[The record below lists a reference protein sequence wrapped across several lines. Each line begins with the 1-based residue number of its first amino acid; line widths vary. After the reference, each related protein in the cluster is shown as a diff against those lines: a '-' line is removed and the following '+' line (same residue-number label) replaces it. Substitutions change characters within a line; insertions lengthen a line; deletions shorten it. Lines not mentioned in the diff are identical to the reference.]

1 MFSSENGETPMTVA
15 SNKSQRLAS
24 PYRVVQWATG
34 NIGRRS
40 LRAVIEHPNLSLV
53 GLYVH
58 SEAKAGRDAGELC
71 GLDAVGIKATR
82 SLDDIIALKAD
93 CVLYMPQA
101 CNFDEVCRL
110 LASGANVITTR
121 SEFNNPASLDPA
133 LRKRVEDACRRG
145 NTSIHST
152 GISPG
157 FITEAVPLVLT
168 SIQRRLDSLRI
179 HEFAD
184 VSSRNSPN
192 MLFQVMGF
200 GQPPLPQGD
209 QARAQYLGHSFGPSL
224 KLLAGALRLP
234 LDSIEAKGEVASAR
248 RDIHIAAGVIKA
260 GTVAAQRTTISGIR
274 KGKAL
279 VSFAANWYCSTDI
292 DATWDLRPTGWHIEV
307 EGDTPLD
314 IVVRSPVPAERWA
327 EVSPN
332 LTAHRPIN
340 AIAYVCAAAPG
351 IRTTLDLPQII
362 ADLSEPATSG

>member
-1 MFSSENGETPMTVA
+1 V
-15 SNKSQRLAS
+15 
-24 PYRVVQWATG
+24 
-34 NIGRRS
+34 
-40 LRAVIEHPNLSLV
+40 
-53 GLYVH
+53 YVH

-71 GLDAVGIKATR
+71 GLEPVGIQATR
-82 SLDDIIALKAD
+82 SIDEIIARRAD
-93 CVLYMPQA
+93 CVLYMPQG
-101 CNFDEVCRL
+101 CDFDALCRL

-121 SEFNNPASLDPA
+121 SEFNNPASLEPTV
-133 LRKRVEDACRRG
+133 RERIEDACRRG
-145 NTSIHST
+145 NTSIHAT

-184 VSSRNSPN
+184 VSSRNSPE

-200 GQPPLPQGD
+200 GQLPLPQRDEG
-209 QARAQYLGHSFGPSL
+209 RAQYLAHSFGPSL
-224 KLLAGALRLP
+224 QLLASALRLP

-248 RDIHIAAGVIKA
+248 RDIQIAAGVIKA
-260 GTVAAQRTTISGIR
+260 GSVAAQRTTISGVR
-274 KGKAL
+274 NGKTL
-279 VSFAANWYCSTDI
+279 VSFAANWYCSTEI
-292 DATWDLRPTGWHIEV
+292 DAEWDLRATGWHIEV

-314 IVVRSPVPAERWA
+314 VAMRSPVPAERWP

-340 AIAYVCAAAPG
+340 AIPYVCAAAPG

-362 ADLSEPATSG
+362 ADLSERATNR